1 MSVLQKRF
9 YLYSLCC
16 TVLLAVMFV
25 VHLGSGFTELGYG
38 DIARILLGG
47 GTAEENLTVFDFRMV
62 RSVLAV
68 VIGAGLAV
76 SGAVFQTISRNE
88 LASPSL
94 LGVNAGAGF
103 AILLLVYFSDTAG
116 SASLW
121 VQPLVATV
129 GAALAAVFIYR
140 MSYERG
146 HTLST
151 HTLVLMGISLTAG
164 IHAVEMMLIVRLN
177 PEKFSQ
183 VNTWIIGS
191 IFGSTWSHA
200 ALLFPIVL
208 FLTLFFYVRRTDLD
222 VLALS
227 DETAIG
233 LGVPLNR
240 ARFVYLMAAV
250 ALAASCVAIG
260 GSIGF
265 VGLLCPHIARRLVG
279 VQHVRSIPMTALVGA
294 LLVVSADYFA
304 RVVIAPEE
312 MLLGIV
318 IALVGAPY
326 FLFVLAR
333 AKG

>member
-1 MSVLQKRF
+1 MNLLQRRF
-9 YLYSLCC
+9 YIYSGICIALI
-16 TVLLAVMFV
+16 AVMFV
-25 VHLGSGFTELGYG
+25 VHLGTGFTGLSYG

-47 GTAEENLTVFDFRMV
+47 GTPEERLTLFDFRMV
-62 RSVLAV
+62 RSVLAIL
-68 VIGAGLAV
+68 IGAGLALA
-76 SGAVFQTISRNE
+76 GLVFQTISRNE
-88 LASPSL
+88 LASPGL

-103 AILLLVYFSDTAG
+103 AILLLVYFSDAAG
-116 SASLW
+116 ASLW
-121 VQPLVATV
+121 VQPIVATI
-129 GAALAAVFIYR
+129 GAGLAAIFIYR
-140 MSYERG
+140 MSYEKGQNLATYR
-146 HTLST
+146 
-151 HTLVLMGISLTAG
+151 LVLMGISLTAG
-164 IHAVEMMLIVRLN
+164 LHAVEMMLIVRLSQD
-177 PEKFSQ
+177 KFSQ

-191 IFGSTWSHA
+191 IFGGTWAHA
-200 ALLFPIVL
+200 ALLMMIVL
-208 FLTLFFYVRRTDLD
+208 VIALFFYVRQSGLD

-279 VQHVRSIPMTALVGA
+279 VQHARCIPMTLLIGA
-294 LLVVSADYFA
+294 LLVLSADWAA
-304 RVVIAPEE
+304 RVVIAPDE

-318 IALVGAPY
+318 IALIGAPY

-333 AKG
+333 AKA